1 MMSSKSVLVFGAGGH
16 AKVAVDVLLSA
27 GHHVVAC
34 LDLLPGEP
42 VLGVPV
48 LDEAIELDRLIDSG
62 HSHAFVAI
70 GDNAVRQRQ
79 SARARKLGLT
89 LVNAVSPRA
98 YVAPS
103 VTLGSGILIVHG
115 AVVNACSELG
125 DDVIINTA
133 ASVDHDNIIG
143 AGVHIGPGSHL
154 AGSVTV
160 GNGAFVGAG
169 SVVIPGI
176 IIGPGAAIGAGSVVV
191 RDVVPH
197 HRSWGSPA
205 RDMGS
210 VATNGD

>member
-1 MMSSKSVLVFGAGGH
+1 M
-16 AKVAVDVLLSA
+16 
-27 GHHVVAC
+27 AC
-34 LDLLPGEP
+34 LDLRPGEP

-48 LDEAIELDRLIDSG
+48 LDEANDLRRLITAG
-62 HSHAFVAI
+62 LSHAFVAI
-70 GDNAVRQRQ
+70 GDNAMRQRQ
-79 SARARKLGLT
+79 AARARELGLT
-89 LVNAVSPRA
+89 LVNAISPRA

-103 VTLGSGILIVHG
+103 VAMGSGILIVHG
-115 AVVNACSELG
+115 AVVNASSALG

-133 ASVDHDNIIG
+133 ASVDHDNVIG

-160 GNGAFVGAG
+160 GDGAFVGAG

-176 IIGPGAAIGAGSVVV
+176 TIGSGAAVGAGSVVV

-205 RDMGS
+205 RDMGR
-210 VATNGD
+210 VATDGD